1 MRMYMYYN
9 SIWGFL
15 IVGVDREKER
25 GERGICVIVD
35 LCLFNIFVS
44 RNRFG

>member
-1 MRMYMYYN
+1 MYMYYN

-25 GERGICVIVD
+25 EVRGV
-35 LCLFNIFVS
+35 FVW
-44 RNRFG
+44 